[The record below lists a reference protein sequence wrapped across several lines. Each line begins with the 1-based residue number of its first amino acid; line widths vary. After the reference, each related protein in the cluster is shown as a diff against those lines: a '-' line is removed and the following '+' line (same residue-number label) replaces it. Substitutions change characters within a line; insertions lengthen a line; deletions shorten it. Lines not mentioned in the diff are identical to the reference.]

1 MVTRLERF
9 IKYRKIS
16 PQKLATVGGFAR
28 QHLARI
34 RRGEGLRLAVLR
46 RLVQAVRYLL
56 HEDVKASQLF
66 DLGDEGDWNQL
77 PKLPPA
83 KSSSKTKSDK
93 AAK

>member
-16 PQKLATVGGFAR
+16 PQKLANVGGFAR

-56 HEDVKASQLF
+56 REDVKASQLF

-77 PKLPPA
+77 PNVPA
-83 KSSSKTKSDK
+83 AKPRSKKKANK
-93 AAK
+93 AAE